1 MEILGIIGVIIG
13 MAAVVLVAVHRG
25 KVWTDTIN
33 RLIEKKDE

>member
-13 MAAVVLVAVHRG
+13 MAAVVLVAVLRG
-25 KVWTDTIN
+25 KVWTDMIN